1 MYTRVN
7 HNIDIAFLF
16 FFPRFISRIQNEERK
31 RFESSFSSS
40 SSKRFSQSIFRYPRF
55 EHSPPPLSLS
65 LSPCPASP
73 RCDSRPPRD
82 LFNPF
87 NQRKKRLVTGWS
99 QDRTRNTPSFT
110 SQILLSP
117 YLYVV
122 YKMPRAF
129 FLLLRLENRWPEK
142 RRRKDVARTS
152 LQMLQHFSYER
163 GATSWRNV
171 TLKGSLLGIS
181 EKIGV
186 LFEKNR
192 CQNIDGNKRKKRI
205 SLGIFHFFTKIIRCA
220 VSCNSYYQNFLF
232 ICSLLIFHY
241 TFQVKYFLKYYF
253 LIEIINLQS
262 KRLLLHELFKY
273 LLNILQVC

>member
-7 HNIDIAFLF
+7 HNIDITFLF
-16 FFPRFISRIQNEERK
+16 FFHDLSLEYKTRRENVSKALSSPVLQNDFRSRSFDIHV
-31 RFESSFSSS
+31 SSTLLLLF
-40 SSKRFSQSIFRYPRF
+40 
-55 EHSPPPLSLS
+55 LS

-73 RCDSRPPRD
+73 RHDSWPPRD

-110 SQILLSP
+110 SQVLLSP

-192 CQNIDGNKRKKRI
+192 C
-205 SLGIFHFFTKIIRCA
+205 
-220 VSCNSYYQNFLF
+220 
-232 ICSLLIFHY
+232 
-241 TFQVKYFLKYYF
+241 
-253 LIEIINLQS
+253 
-262 KRLLLHELFKY
+262 
-273 LLNILQVC
+273 